1 MPCKFGV
8 QLIIHSPLRVPRFT
22 GHLTRAIFLKMVGSI
37 DLKLA
42 EELHRGD
49 APKPFSVTPLWF
61 KSMGSEEDHLIV
73 DPSHPCIF
81 GVKVLDDRYI
91 PPILSYVTTRNT
103 VEVQGAE
110 LTIDSIRVKARTF
123 EELLEEAS
131 PIESFIIR
139 FQTPT
144 YLSRWGVEF
153 HEGFPQPVAVFSNL
167 LKLWNTFAPIK
178 FDRRTF
184 RDWVDTSIAVSGFA
198 LRRPIKPIDIG
209 RGRAVSGFRG
219 WCAYRFFPHREFSEA
234 MNHNHLKLLYAL
246 CRFGEFSNV
255 GGNRTGGFG
264 VIKFIPKINS

>member
-1 MPCKFGV
+1 MPCKFTV
-8 QLIIHSPLRVPRFT
+8 QLITHSHLKVPRFT
-22 GHLTRAIFLKMVGSI
+22 GHIIRAIFLKMIKSV
-37 DLKLA
+37 DPKLA
-42 EELHRGD
+42 EELHKGD
-49 APKPFSVTPLWF
+49 DPKPYSVTPLWF
-61 KSMGSEEDHLIV
+61 KSMATEEDHLIV
-73 DPSHPCIF
+73 DSSHPCIF
-81 GVKVLDDRYI
+81 GIRVLDDRYI
-91 PPILSYVTTRNT
+91 SPIISYVTTKNT
-103 VEVQGAE
+103 IEIQGVE
-110 LTIDSIRVKARTF
+110 LPIDSIKVRARTF

-131 PIESFIIR
+131 PIENFIIR

-178 FDRRTF
+178 FDRKTL
-184 RDWVDTSIAVSGFA
+184 RDWVDKSIAVSGFA

-264 VIKFIPKINS
+264 VIKFIPKESP